1 MHTILESPLSKHVV
15 KALIQLRGPTV
26 LNPKG
31 SQGGMEEREIK
42 EVFPG
47 EMVPGQSLKMS
58 SQEGREGRVF

>member
-1 MHTILESPLSKHVV
+1 MHTRLESPISKHVV

-31 SQGGMEEREIK
+31 SEGGKEEK
-42 EVFPG
+42 EVKEGFQG